1 MSIRCVYEH
10 MYSVYLNT
18 SRASS
23 FCKQPLIPAAV
34 GSGFSF
40 TQKSCPPL
48 PANVSSGPLPRSQ
61 ELGERCPRAYGGGD
75 GTNSRNSGAAGLG
88 PPPPAGCQPLSMCLR
103 VGGFFLSS
111 VHSPYSPLS
120 PRVLVCRWLLGN
132 QWFKSALVIAVVVC
146 SRSVESDSV
155 QPRGLEPTG
164 LLCPW
169 DFPGKNTGVGCHFL
183 LQGITP
189 TQG

>member
-1 MSIRCVYEH
+1 

-88 PPPPAGCQPLSMCLR
+88 PPSSRLLASFH
-103 VGGFFLSS
+103 VSEGGGSFLSS
-111 VHSPYSPLS
+111 VHSPCSPLS
-120 PRVLVCRWLLGN
+120 PRVLVYRWLLGN